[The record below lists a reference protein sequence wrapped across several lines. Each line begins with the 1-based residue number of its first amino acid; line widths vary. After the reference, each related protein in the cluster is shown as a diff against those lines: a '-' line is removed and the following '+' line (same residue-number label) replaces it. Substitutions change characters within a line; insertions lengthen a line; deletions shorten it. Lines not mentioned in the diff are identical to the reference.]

1 MSTTIDSSYNSLLA
15 HIGEALEYGRKK
27 AVSRINESIVE
38 TYWTIGKYIV
48 DFEQAGNEKAEYGSE
63 TLKRLS
69 KDLIIRYGN
78 GFGLSNVY
86 RMRQLYTAFP
96 IFATVS
102 QKLSWSHY
110 VELLKIADPL
120 ERSFYL
126 KECEQEN
133 WGVRELR
140 RQMQSMLFQRLALS
154 KNKNEVLRL
163 SEQGQVIEKPEDIIK
178 DPYIFEFTGLPQLPV
193 YKEGD
198 LEDALIDNISTFLL
212 ELGKGFA
219 FIGRQQRINIG
230 GRIFK
235 VDLVFYH
242 RILKCF
248 VLIDLKRGEVQHEDI
263 GQMNLYLNYYREE
276 MNTEGDTEPIG
287 IVLGA
292 YEDKLMVKYATQNI
306 SNQLFVSRYQLYFPD
321 RSNLRTKFADFWIT
335 NGRLTTEKNLPHAQT
350 KTDKIRRL
358 TARLWSGHQ
367 ERSSVNPPIDGYGS
381 LSRCVMFHSHRN
393 HHSVCFEGI
402 YGFYRQFLQNM
413 KYPHQNY

>member
-110 VELLKIADPL
+110 VELLKIDDPL

-140 RQMQSMLFQRLALS
+140 RQMRSMLFQRLALS
-154 KNKNEVLRL
+154 KDKKEVLRL
-163 SEQGQVIEKPEDIIK
+163 SEEGQVIEKPEDIIK

-198 LEDALIDNISTFLL
+198 LEKALIDNISKFLL

-219 FIGRQQRINIG
+219 FMGRQQRINIG

-235 VDLVFYH
+235 VDIVFYH
-242 RILKCF
+242 TILKCY

-263 GQMNLYLNYYREE
+263 GQMNMYLNYYREE
-276 MNTEGDTEPIG
+276 VNTEGDNEPIG

-306 SNQLFVSRYQLYFPD
+306 SNKLFVSKYQLY
-321 RSNLRTKFADFWIT
+321 
-335 NGRLTTEKNLPHAQT
+335 LPNREQLENEISRFLDNKP
-350 KTDKIRRL
+350 KTD
-358 TARLWSGHQ
+358 A
-367 ERSSVNPPIDGYGS
+367 
-381 LSRCVMFHSHRN
+381 
-393 HHSVCFEGI
+393 
-402 YGFYRQFLQNM
+402 
-413 KYPHQNY
+413 

>member
-48 DFEQAGNEKAEYGSE
+48 DFEQAGNEKAEYCSE

-321 RSNLRTKFADFWIT
+321 REQLENEICRFLDNKR
-335 NGRLTTEKNLPHAQT
+335 
-350 KTDKIRRL
+350 KTD
-358 TARLWSGHQ
+358 
-367 ERSSVNPPIDGYGS
+367 N
-381 LSRCVMFHSHRN
+381 
-393 HHSVCFEGI
+393 
-402 YGFYRQFLQNM
+402 
-413 KYPHQNY
+413 